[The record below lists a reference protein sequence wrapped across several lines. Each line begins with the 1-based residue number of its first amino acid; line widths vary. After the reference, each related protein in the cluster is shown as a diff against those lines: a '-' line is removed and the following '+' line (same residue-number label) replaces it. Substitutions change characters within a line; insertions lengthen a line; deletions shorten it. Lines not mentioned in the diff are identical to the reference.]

1 MSLAAVTQAVA
12 TFAVTNIDD
21 LVVLAVFFG
30 QARGHRDA
38 ALRVMAG
45 QYLGFVAIV
54 VVSTAAA
61 LLGATLLPAAALPYL
76 GLLPI
81 MLGLRAAWAA
91 WRARGAGQSEAE
103 DGSASSSPGI
113 WQVAAVTFAN
123 GGDNIGVYVPMFAV
137 ATICTVGIYVTV
149 FLIGVGVW
157 CAAGRY
163 LASHP
168 IVARAF
174 SRWGHIIL
182 PVVLIAIGTTILVEG
197 GVFAVALPTA
207 G

>member
-1 MSLAAVTQAVA
+1 MSLATVSQAVA

-30 QARGHRDA
+30 KARGHRSA
-38 ALRVMAG
+38 EARVVAG
-45 QYLGFVAIV
+45 QYLGFVAIL
-54 VVSTAAA
+54 VVSTSAAFLGAA
-61 LLGATLLPAAALPYL
+61 LLPRTALPYL

-81 MLGLRAAWAA
+81 MLGLRAAWVGWRSRVAEPTGTEDAA
-91 WRARGAGQSEAE
+91 PP
-103 DGSASSSPGI
+103 SAPGT
-113 WQVAAVTFAN
+113 WQVAGITFAN

-137 ATICTVGIYVTV
+137 ATTGTLAAYVTV

-163 LASHP
+163 FAAHP
-168 IVARAF
+168 IVANAF
-174 SRWGHIIL
+174 SRWGHIIF
-182 PVVLIAIGTTILVEG
+182 PVVLIAIGTTILVDG
-197 GVFAVALPTA
+197 GVFA

>member
-1 MSLAAVTQAVA
+1 MSLATVTQAVA

-30 QARGHRDA
+30 LIRGHRSA
-38 ALRVMAG
+38 AVRVVAG
-45 QYLGFVAIV
+45 QYLGFAAIV
-54 VVSTAAA
+54 LVSIGAAF
-61 LLGATLLPAAALPYL
+61 LGATLLPKTALPYL

-81 MLGLRAAWAA
+81 LLGLRAAWVG
-91 WRARGAGQSEAE
+91 WRGRDAGPTGTEGVSPP
-103 DGSASSSPGI
+103 SAPGV
-113 WQVAAVTFAN
+113 WQVAGVTFAN
-123 GGDNIGVYVPMFAV
+123 GGDNMGVYVPMFAV
-137 ATICTVGIYVTV
+137 ATPGTLAVYVTV

-157 CAAGRY
+157 CAAGHY

-168 IVARAF
+168 VVANAF

-182 PVVLIAIGTTILVEG
+182 PVVLIAIGTAILVDG
-197 GVFAVALPTA
+197 GVFA

>member
-1 MSLAAVTQAVA
+1 MNATTITQAVV
-12 TFAVTNIDD
+12 TFTVTNVDD

-30 QARGHRDA
+30 HARGQRNA
-38 ALRVMAG
+38 GLRVLVG
-45 QYLGFVAIV
+45 QYLGFGAIV
-54 VVSTAAA
+54 AVSLVAARLGAA
-61 LLGATLLPAAALPYL
+61 LLPTTVLPYL

-81 MLGLRAAWAA
+81 MLGLKAAWDA
-91 WRARGAGQSEAE
+91 WQRRGAEPGETE
-103 DGSASSSPGI
+103 DDTASAAPGI
-113 WQVAAVTFAN
+113 WQVAGVTFAN

-137 ATICTVGIYVTV
+137 ATAGTVALYITV
-149 FLIGVGVW
+149 FLVGVGVW

-174 SRWGHIIL
+174 SRWGHVIL
-182 PVVLIAIGTTILVEG
+182 PVVLIAIGTTILIEG
-197 GVFAVALPTA
+197 GVFA